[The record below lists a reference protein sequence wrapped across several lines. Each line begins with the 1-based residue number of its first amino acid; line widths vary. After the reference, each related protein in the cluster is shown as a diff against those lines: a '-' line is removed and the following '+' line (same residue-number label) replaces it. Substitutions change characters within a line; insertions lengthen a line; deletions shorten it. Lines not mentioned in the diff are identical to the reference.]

1 MAEVGIG
8 RLKFQF
14 PGTGILLGAYVK
26 HCTELRIAM
35 GMGLNR
41 SSILVT
47 HHRPCFLNVDL
58 EAMVGPL

>member
-1 MAEVGIG
+1 MAEEGIG

-41 SSILVT
+41 SSIAAV
-47 HHRPCFLNVDL
+47 HQGPYFLDVDV
-58 EAMVGPL
+58 EAIGWPQ